1 MANISRQFAD
11 EVLLPDGT
19 AASSSADID
28 RWLKLNNLAL
38 AGDYSAGFYKSVKDR
53 QEKMRRDDL
62 FADFISNYK
71 RMIWN
76 E

>member
-19 AASSSADID
+19 EASSSADMD
-28 RWLKLNNLAL
+28 RWLKQNDLAL
-38 AGDYSAGFYKSVKDR
+38 AGDFSAGFYEKVRNR
-53 QEKMRRDDL
+53 QEKMRRDSL